1 MLGQARRRPRHCRA
15 ACAARS
21 ASPRCGDSRTRL
33 PMRCSPS
40 GKGLSEPSITRSVPI
55 TSVSSRSAP
64 VSNTARVDVEAPRI
78 ATTAACGQSWRT
90 MSRCR
95 QALST
100 RPSSQAKLPPP
111 WAKQI
116 FSVSGMR
123 SSAPDRISD
132 SMPSWVSAGIAT
144 SQGSIHFFMRPPPIM
159 SQGCTST
166 GMRLLGAVDQE
177 LHQRL
182 VVQVAL
188 ADVVAD
194 LHADAA
200 GIHRPA
206 GLAAGQVQRPAAAP
220 GPAPSA
226 ASARR
231 RSSRARVRSCA
242 PPSRRRAA
250 AGQA

>member
-1 MLGQARRRPRHCRA
+1 
-15 ACAARS
+15 
-21 ASPRCGDSRTRL
+21 
-33 PMRCSPS
+33 
-40 GKGLSEPSITRSVPI
+40 
-55 TSVSSRSAP
+55 
-64 VSNTARVDVEAPRI
+64 
-78 ATTAACGQSWRT
+78 
-90 MSRCR
+90 
-95 QALST
+95 
-100 RPSSQAKLPPP
+100 
-111 WAKQI
+111 
-116 FSVSGMR
+116 
-123 SSAPDRISD
+123 
-132 SMPSWVSAGIAT
+132 MPSWVSAGIAT
-144 SQGSIHFFMRPPPIM
+144 SQGSIHFFMRPLPIM

-182 VVQVAL
+182 VVEVAL

-200 GIHRPA
+200 GVHRAA

-242 PPSRRRAA
+242 PPSRRRVRPARRSRTSPAWRTPPAPPRPARRVRPRAPQGPTARPSPGGNGSSPSMMWPRCA
-250 AGQA
+250 AGLDRQPGRARGMSTAKASSRAMRGKQWACMSIIGRPRRAGPMPPARHARPGGRGPGAPCRSAGSVRSASLES